1 MSIILASAS
10 PRRKELLAQIGVSFK
25 CLSMDINEDVLPNE
39 EPVKYVERLAQQK
52 ALAAM
57 GMANGLPI
65 LGADTSVII
74 EGHILGKPQD
84 DEDAKRLLRLL
95 SGKTHQVL
103 SAVAVVKRNGEEV
116 NVMSEVVKTDVTFL
130 PLSEETIEKYVASGE
145 SVGKAGAYAIQ
156 GFAATFISSIEGSYS
171 NVVGLPLMETAQL
184 LSQFNIAIWQTV
196 QFENS
201 N

>member
-156 GFAATFISSIEGSYS
+156 GFAATFISRIEGSYS